1 MRRRALTNRFELLDV
16 FLLVVLTLWMLI
28 IAIPFINVI
37 VVSFT
42 TQKEYL
48 ETPLLLFPKS
58 PTLDSYRALI
68 KDGRIWGGYRT
79 TLTIVGLGVP
89 LNLFLTTSMAYA
101 LSRRYFPGKKILF
114 TLILFTMLFNGG
126 IIPLYLVV
134 KKLNLTNKIWSVVF
148 SYGINTFYMIIMMNY
163 FKTLPESLMES
174 ARLDGAGEWT
184 ILFRIVLPLSAPIIA
199 TITLFYSV
207 DRWNE
212 WFYAMIFIRDK
223 GMAPLQLVLRS
234 IVMDAAVLDA
244 ASSTV
249 DVGETA
255 FTNGIKMAAVLATML
270 PIMCVFPFL
279 QKHFAK
285 GVMIGAIKA

>member
-1 MRRRALTNRFELLDV
+1 MKRRSLTNRFELLDV
-16 FLLVVLTLWMLI
+16 ILLVLLTLWMLI

-42 TQKEYL
+42 THKEYL
-48 ETPLLLFPKS
+48 ETPLLLIPKN
-58 PTLDSYRALI
+58 PTLDSYKALI
-68 KDGRIWGGYRT
+68 EDGRIWGGYRT
-79 TLTIVGLGVP
+79 TLTIVCLGVP
-89 LNLFLTTSMAYA
+89 LNLFLTTSMAYVM
-101 LSRRYFPGKKILF
+101 SRRAFPGKKVLF

-126 IIPLYLVV
+126 IIPLYLVI
-134 KKLNLTNKIWSVVF
+134 KQLGLTNKIWSVVF

-184 ILFRIVLPLSAPIIA
+184 ILFKIVLPLSAPIIA
-199 TITLFYSV
+199 TITLFYAV

-212 WFYAMIFIRDK
+212 WFNAMIFIRDK
-223 GMAPLQLVLRS
+223 SMAPLQLVLRS
-234 IVMDAAVLDA
+234 IVMDAAIIDA
-244 ASSTV
+244 ASSV
-249 DVGETA
+249 ADVGETA

>member
-58 PTLDSYRALI
+58 PPLDSYRALI

>member
-1 MRRRALTNRFELLDV
+1 MKHRSLSNRFELMDAI
-16 FLLVVLTLWMLI
+16 LLVVLTIWMLI
-28 IAIPFINVI
+28 IAVPFINVI

-68 KDGRIWGGYRT
+68 EDGRIWGGYKT

-89 LNLFLTTSMAYA
+89 LNLFLTTSMAYG
-101 LSRRYFPGKKILF
+101 LSRRTFPGKKILF
-114 TLILFTMLFNGG
+114 TLILFTMIFNGG
-126 IIPLYLVV
+126 IIPLYLVM
-134 KKLNLTNKIWSVVF
+134 KQLNLTNKIWSVVF
-148 SYGINTFYMIIMMNY
+148 GYGINTFYMIIMLNY
-163 FKTLPESLMES
+163 FRTLPESLMES

-212 WFYAMIFIRDK
+212 WFNAMIFIRDK
-223 GMAPLQLVLRS
+223 TMAPLQLVLRS
-234 IVMDAAVLDA
+234 IVMDAAIVDS
-244 ASSTV
+244 ASSVV
-249 DVGETA
+249 DVGETS